1 VSRTDKRVHAASALF
16 VAASAVVMWR
26 LGWGSVHWWAFPA
39 MVAAVA
45 LSEKCTI
52 KLQIG
57 RQHWLVALTE
67 ATMAAAFV
75 FAPGAWLVPAT
86 ALGMVLAIVRDG
98 NWLKVEYNATQF
110 GFSAAAGSLVSAAFG
125 NGILGA
131 AFGVFAFW
139 LVSYLAVALVISLT
153 GLGGRLRDIFDV
165 SGALSLVNAAGNA
178 SMGLLAAWLTLNA
191 PLGLL
196 ALIVPCGLLW
206 LSYDQQ
212 TRQASETR
220 LFSELA
226 DGQERVSGRS
236 TDASARVVLTA
247 ASRLFGGDA
256 EMVLMT
262 ADGPVRYLGDDR
274 NVLRERAEQEVFDEP
289 WVLRALGSK
298 AITTGVDEGRP
309 YCSAVLGDVHA
320 PMAILVTRRPAGAQT
335 FDRRD
340 QSMAAIL
347 MRQAAGW
354 MSVAELTE
362 SRDDALE
369 MAEAA
374 GEAARAL
381 GDMGANTWPAM
392 VSLRESAA
400 RLGRLATMPEGP
412 DPVGD
417 IVGELHAT
425 ERAVASLL
433 GAIALAA
440 DPELARALDSDEL
453 AMPDIK
459 PAHVPDDDVWTTT
472 GVLEVEVADST
483 P

>member
-1 VSRTDKRVHAASALF
+1 MSSPDKRVHAASALL
-16 VAASAVVMWR
+16 VLASLVIMWQV
-26 LGWGSVHWWAFPA
+26 GWGQVRWWAVPVMA
-39 MVAAVA
+39 VAVA
-45 LSEKCTI
+45 LSELCTI

-57 RQHWLVALTE
+57 KQHWLVALTE

-86 ALGMVLAIVRDG
+86 ALGMILATARRSTFI
-98 NWLKVEYNATQF
+98 KTEYNAAQF
-110 GFSAAAGSLVSAAFG
+110 GFSAAVGCLVAASVG
-125 NGILGA
+125 NGVFGA
-131 AFGVFAFW
+131 ALGVAAFW
-139 LVSYLAVALVISLT
+139 LVSYLAVALVIRIT
-153 GLGGRLRDIFDV
+153 GQGGRLRDIFDV
-165 SGALSLVNAAGNA
+165 SGLLSLVNAAGNA
-178 SMGLLAAWLTLNA
+178 SMGLLAAWLALNN
-191 PLGLL
+191 PIGLA
-196 ALIVPCGLLW
+196 ALVVPCTLLW
-206 LSYDQQ
+206 VSYDQQ

-262 ADGPVRYLGDDR
+262 ADGPVRYVGDDR
-274 NVLRERAEQEVFDEP
+274 NVTRQRAEQDVFDEP
-289 WVLRALGSK
+289 WVLRALGSR
-298 AITTGVDEGRP
+298 AVTTGVDEGRP
-309 YCSAVLGDVHA
+309 YCSAVLGDVQA
-320 PMAILVTRRPAGAQT
+320 PMAILVTRRPVGAQG

-347 MRQAAGW
+347 IRQASGW

-362 SRDDALE
+362 SRDEALE

-400 RLGRLATMPEGP
+400 RLGRLATAPEGP

-417 IVGELHAT
+417 IVGELHAA

-440 DPELARALDSDEL
+440 DPELSLSLDTSEL
-453 AMPDIK
+453 ATADTETRVM
-459 PAHVPDDDVWTTT
+459 DDEIWTTT
-472 GVLEVEVADST
+472 GVLEVEAADG
-483 P
+483 